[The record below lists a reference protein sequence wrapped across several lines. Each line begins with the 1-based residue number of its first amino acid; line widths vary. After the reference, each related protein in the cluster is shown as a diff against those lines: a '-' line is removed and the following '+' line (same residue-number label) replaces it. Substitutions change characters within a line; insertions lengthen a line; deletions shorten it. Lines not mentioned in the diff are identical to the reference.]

1 MTESTVAERT
11 IHRGTA
17 SSSVERYLDMADR
30 CRRMAATVRRPANLL
45 LRAEH
50 FERAAADLDQ
60 RAATRCQ

>member
-1 MTESTVAERT
+1 MSESTVAERT
-11 IHRGTA
+11 IHRATA
-17 SSSVERYLDMADR
+17 SSSAERYLDMADR

-60 RAATRCQ
+60 RAATRCE